1 LEQMRISSYCGGFTL
16 YEVMISITAVGIISG
31 LITVSLLPLVDRSEF
46 VNTADQF
53 KDTLRQAKWLALTK
67 RKSHQINSDSGFLM
81 LQKKSAGS
89 YQTVSQEKIPEE
101 ISVSANRWPSFS
113 AFGFASGVSIVF
125 ENEDYSTKVVVSQIG
140 RIRQT
145 AVERK

>member
-1 LEQMRISSYCGGFTL
+1 MRISNYSGGFTL

-31 LITVSLLPLVDRSEF
+31 LLSVSLLPLLDRSEF
-46 VNTADQF
+46 INTADQF

-67 RKSHQINSDSGFLM
+67 RKSHRINSDSGLLI

-89 YQTVSQEKIPEE
+89 YQTVSREKIPVE
-101 ISVSANRWPSFS
+101 ISISANRWPSFS
-113 AFGFASGVSIVF
+113 AFWFASGGSIVL
-125 ENEDYSTKVVVSQIG
+125 ENEDYSTKVVVSPIG

>member
-1 LEQMRISSYCGGFTL
+1 MLISSYYGGFTL
-16 YEVMISITAVGIISG
+16 YEVMISITTVGIIQC
-31 LITVSLLPLVDRSEF
+31 LITVSLLPLLDRSKF
-46 VNTADQF
+46 NNTADQL
-53 KDTLRQAKWLALTK
+53 KDNLLEVKLLALTK
-67 RKSHQINSDSGFLM
+67 RKSHRINSDTGFLM
-81 LQKKSAGS
+81 LQKKSAGR

-113 AFGFASGVSIVF
+113 AFGFASGGSMVIK
-125 ENEDYSTKVVVSQIG
+125 NEGYSTKVFISPVG

>member
-1 LEQMRISSYCGGFTL
+1 MRISNYSGGFTL

-31 LITVSLLPLVDRSEF
+31 LLSVSLLPLLDRSEF
-46 VNTADQF
+46 INTADQF
-53 KDTLRQAKWLALTK
+53 KDTLSQAKWLALTK
-67 RKSHQINSDSGFLM
+67 RKSHRIKSFSGFLM

-101 ISVSANRWPSFS
+101 ISVSANHWPSFS
-113 AFGFASGVSIVF
+113 TFGFASGGSIVI
-125 ENEDYSTKVVVSQIG
+125 ENEDYSTKVVVSPIG

>member
-1 LEQMRISSYCGGFTL
+1 
-16 YEVMISITAVGIISG
+16 MISITAVGIISC
-31 LITVSLLPLVDRSEF
+31 LITVSLLPLLDRSEF

-53 KDTLRQAKWLALTK
+53 KYTLRQAKWLALTK
-67 RKSHQINSDSGFLM
+67 RKSHQINSDSGFLI

-101 ISVSANRWPSFS
+101 ISVSENRWPSFS
-113 AFGFASGVSIVF
+113 AFEFASGGSVVI
-125 ENEDYSTKVVVSQIG
+125 ENEDYSTKVVVSSIG